1 MINPK
6 MLYQRVVKL
15 AWTLARSDQSVI
27 VHTERITN
35 TDQMFTVNWAS
46 VAAHCVVCP
55 IPIPDHFRFIFVIL
69 VISCL
74 VFESAGLLQFLFI
87 AYLLRPFHK

>member
-6 MLYQRVVKL
+6 MLYQQGVKL

-35 TDQMFTVNWAS
+35 TDQMFTVTWAS
-46 VAAHCVVCP
+46 VAANCVVCP
-55 IPIPDHFRFIFVIL
+55 IPIPDHFLFIFE
-69 VISCL
+69 
-74 VFESAGLLQFLFI
+74 F
-87 AYLLRPFHK
+87 